1 MGTPVTSTLP
11 PPVTDGDV
19 LVRLPARDAAWPA
32 TLPAAPAGH
41 LLTLTLGHVS
51 LLPGAEDAG
60 LPAGYRLVGVAS
72 ETRSIGRTVG
82 IYVPARVR
90 NDHPDW
96 WRSLLYRA
104 ERVFD
109 LQLGPVQRVLAAEL
123 ALHAGVSRDRPA

>member
-1 MGTPVTSTLP
+1 MSSTLP

-19 LVRLPARDAAWPA
+19 LVRLPAREVAWPA
-32 TLPAAPAGH
+32 TLPAPPDGH
-41 LLTLTLGHVS
+41 LLTLTLGHPS
-51 LLPGAEDAG
+51 LLRGLEGAA

-72 ETRSIGRTVG
+72 EHRPIGRTVG

-90 NDHPDW
+90 NHHPDW
-96 WRSLLYRA
+96 WRSLLDQA

-123 ALHAGVSRDRPA
+123 ALHVGAPTDRYA